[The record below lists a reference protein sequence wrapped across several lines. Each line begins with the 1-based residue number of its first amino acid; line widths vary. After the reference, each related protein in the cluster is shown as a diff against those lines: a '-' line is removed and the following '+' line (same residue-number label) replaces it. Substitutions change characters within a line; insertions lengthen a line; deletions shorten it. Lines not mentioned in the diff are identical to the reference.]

1 MSRYSWRYVFF
12 INLPIGF
19 VLIVLIMILLKDSK
33 LLSRPRID
41 IVGACFFFGAVLFLM
56 LALNLVAETISL
68 ASLFLTGIFLGVSLA
83 FLWLF
88 LRQETK
94 EPNPILDTT
103 LLRSTPFV
111 AANLYNMIIGAGVL
125 GIFAFIPLY
134 ATSVY
139 KLSTLVSGVI
149 LTPRSL
155 GVIFASV
162 ITSFL
167 LKRWGYRWPMVLGLS
182 ILSPSTILLGVGGF
196 QLLQM
201 FGIRLGVAETLA
213 VLIMITGIGVGIAIP
228 ASNNACIELMP
239 TKVATITGLR
249 GMFRSVGG
257 AFGISL
263 ITIILHLSS
272 NPASGFRIA
281 FICFGL
287 GLLFTIPLVF
297 LMPTGREGRRIEGDS
312 C

>member
-1 MSRYSWRYVFF
+1 
-12 INLPIGF
+12 L
-19 VLIVLIMILLKDSK
+19 
-33 LLSRPRID
+33 
-41 IVGACFFFGAVLFLM
+41 FFGAVLSLM
-56 LALNLVAETISL
+56 LALNFIAENLSL
-68 ASLFLTGIFLGVSLA
+68 SSLFLTGIFLVVSFA
-83 FLWLF
+83 FLYLF
-88 LRQETK
+88 FRQEAK

-139 KLSTLVSGVI
+139 NLSTLVSGVI

-182 ILSPSTILLGVGGF
+182 ILAPSTILLGDGGF

-201 FGIRLGVAETLA
+201 IGIRLGVAETLA

-263 ITIILHLSS
+263 ITIILHVSS
-272 NPASGFRIA
+272 TPASGFRIT

-287 GLLFTIPLVF
+287 GLLFAIPLVF
-297 LMPTGREGRRIEGDS
+297 LMPTGREGRRMG
-312 C
+312 